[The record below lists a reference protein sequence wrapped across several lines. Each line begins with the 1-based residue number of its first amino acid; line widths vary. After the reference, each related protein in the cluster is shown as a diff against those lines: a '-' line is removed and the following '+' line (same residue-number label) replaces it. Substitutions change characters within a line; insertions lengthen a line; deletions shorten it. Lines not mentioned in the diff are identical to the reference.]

1 MAPFVDGTRPP
12 AMTSLNPAQRAAVA
26 HDSGPLLVL
35 AGAGS
40 GKTRVITAR
49 VARLIEAGVAPEA
62 ILAVSFTNKSAAEMR
77 ERMVPLVGKA
87 RAGRIVMSTFHSFGL
102 QLLKQEQKALGL
114 DGRFVIFDQSDSLG
128 VVKEVLRELFR
139 EGAVRKLDPMG
150 VLSRISNWKS
160 ALLAPDAVPESDFEY
175 DDVARE
181 VYPEYQARLG
191 AMRAVDFDDL
201 VCRPVQLLASDVGAR
216 LRWQRR
222 FEHLLVDEFQD
233 TSKVQLELV
242 RLLVNA
248 SRNVCVVGDDDQS
261 IYSWRGAD
269 VKNIL
274 DFERHFPGAKIV
286 KLEDNYRSHAP
297 ILEVANAVIA
307 QSQGRR
313 HGKTLRAAR
322 AGGDPV
328 KLCACKD
335 PADEARFVATEVG
348 RLRGDGIRPSAIAVL
363 YRSNLQ
369 ARLIE
374 EELKLG
380 GHPHKV
386 FGGQQFFDRK
396 EVKDGAAYLR
406 VVVNPFDEISLRR
419 ILNYPARG
427 CGTRTVEH
435 IEQYAKAHKLPFH
448 RALEQIEL
456 VPEVPDNARR
466 SLQLLTAELAR
477 AREQMQ
483 TSGRLHTA
491 ARELL
496 ERIGLRE
503 ALIDAADGKEQGAQR
518 WQNVTFFLGW
528 LERYEAAGGQGA
540 KSLQGFLERVTLG
553 GDSPQEEAPGEII
566 SLMTLHSAKGLEFSH
581 VFLIGCV
588 EGQIPHARTTDPK
601 ASEAGPADLEEER
614 RLFYVGVTRARNRL
628 YLSWPA
634 QRSLRGKV
642 TEQTRSRYL
651 EELPEAS
658 VEVYDNPAKAPETGA
673 KRGLGPGTEHCP
685 QTVRFFGGVAS
696 SHDSESS
703 VAFAQRLWHEARA
716 CINAYGS
723 LRILLSLHQ
732 RDGDVIFA
740 TAVIRLID

>member
-1 MAPFVDGTRPP
+1 
-12 AMTSLNPAQRAAVA
+12 MTSLNPAQHAAVA

-49 VARLIEAGVAPEA
+49 VARLIEQGVAPEA

-77 ERMVPLVGKA
+77 ERMVPLVGKT
-87 RAGRIVMSTFHSFGL
+87 RAGKVAMSTFHSFGL
-102 QLLKQEQKALGL
+102 GLLKHEQKALGM
-114 DGRFVIFDQSDSLG
+114 DGKFVIFDQSDSMG

-139 EGAVRKLDPMG
+139 EGAIRKLDPMG
-150 VLSRISNWKS
+150 VLARISNWKS

-181 VYPEYQARLG
+181 VYPEYQARLN

-201 VCRPVQLLASDVGAR
+201 VCRPVQLLARDVGIR
-216 LRWQRR
+216 QRWQTR

-242 RLLVNA
+242 RLLTNA
-248 SRNVCVVGDDDQS
+248 KRNVCVVGDDDQS

-269 VKNIL
+269 VQNIL
-274 DFERHFPGAKIV
+274 DFERHFPGAKII
-286 KLEDNYRSHAP
+286 KLEDNYRSQAP
-297 ILEVANAVIA
+297 ILEVANAVIGR
-307 QSQGRR
+307 SEGRR

-322 AGGDPV
+322 AGGERV
-328 KLCACKD
+328 RLCACVD
-335 PADEARFVATEVG
+335 PGDEARFVAAEVS
-348 RLRGDGIRPSAIAVL
+348 RLRNDGIRPSGIAVL

-369 ARLIE
+369 ARLVE

-396 EVKDGAAYLR
+396 EVKDCAAYLR
-406 VVVNPFDEISLRR
+406 VVVNPYDEISLRR

-427 CGTRTVEH
+427 AGTRTVEH
-435 IEQYAKAHKLPFH
+435 IEQYATAHKLPFH
-448 RALEQIEL
+448 RALEQVER
-456 VPEVPDNARR
+456 VPEIPDNARR
-466 SLQLLTAELAR
+466 GLQQLMADLER

-483 TSGRLHTA
+483 TTGRLHPP
-491 ARELL
+491 ARELF

-503 ALIDAADGKEQGAQR
+503 ALIEAADGKEQGAQR
-518 WQNVTFFLGW
+518 WQNVTFFQGW
-528 LERYEAAGGQGA
+528 LERFEAAGGQGA
-540 KSLQGFLERVTLG
+540 RSLQNFLERVTLG
-553 GDSPQEEAPGEII
+553 GDPAPEEQGDSI

-614 RLFYVGVTRARNRL
+614 RLFYVGITRARNRL
-628 YLSWPA
+628 YLTWPA
-634 QRSLRGKV
+634 RRMLRGKV
-642 TEQTRSRYL
+642 MEMTRSRYL
-651 EELPEAS
+651 EDLPEAS
-658 VEVYDNPAKAPETGA
+658 VETYDNPASAPLEHDEIAALGRAFLEKLTNRP
-673 KRGLGPGTEHCP
+673 RG
-685 QTVRFFGGVAS
+685 
-696 SHDSESS
+696 
-703 VAFAQRLWHEARA
+703 
-716 CINAYGS
+716 
-723 LRILLSLHQ
+723 
-732 RDGDVIFA
+732 
-740 TAVIRLID
+740 